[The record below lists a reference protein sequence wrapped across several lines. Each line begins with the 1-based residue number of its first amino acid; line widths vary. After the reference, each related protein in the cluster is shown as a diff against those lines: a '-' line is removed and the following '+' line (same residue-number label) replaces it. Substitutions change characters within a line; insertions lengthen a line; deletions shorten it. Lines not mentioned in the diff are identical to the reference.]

1 MTEANAPAET
11 RPAAAGAAIAQRSRR
26 KAPAG
31 IGAVGRPKRGT
42 ERERREHLLSVA
54 TRIFLAH
61 GYGGASIELVAGVAK
76 VSKKTIYQDYANKAA
91 LFHAV
96 VQRRADAILYPVLE
110 AAAHD
115 SPPETVLA
123 AVARQIAELLASPDG
138 IGLFRLVIAE
148 APRFPDLATAFYE
161 AGPGRGLALLAA
173 YLGRQAERGRLTLSD
188 PAVAAE
194 HFIHM
199 AIGEMQRRAL
209 LALPP
214 LAPAD
219 IAGRI
224 DAALAAFM
232 RAYGGGQRS
241 PAHPFRVAELP
252 LPLAGEGRGEG

>member
-1 MTEANAPAET
+1 MDASAGAGP
-11 RPAAAGAAIAQRSRR
+11 RSDAAAGQRGRC

-42 ERERREHLLSVA
+42 EQERREHLLSVA

-61 GYGGASIELVAGVAK
+61 GYGGASIELVAGAAK

-96 VQRRADAILYPVLE
+96 IQRRADAILHPVLE
-110 AAAHD
+110 AATHD
-115 SPPETVLA
+115 SPPETVLV
-123 AVARQIAELLASPDG
+123 AVARQIAELLALPDG

-148 APRFPDLATAFYE
+148 APRFPDLAIAFYE
-161 AGPGRGLALLAA
+161 TGPGRGLALLAA
-173 YLGRQAERGRLTLSD
+173 YLERQAERGRLALGD
-188 PAVAAE
+188 PMVAAE

-214 LAPAD
+214 LTPAD
-219 IAGRI
+219 VAGRI
-224 DAALAAFM
+224 EAALTAFM
-232 RAYGGGQRS
+232 RAYGVLGKGAAS
-241 PAHPFRVAELP
+241 
-252 LPLAGEGRGEG
+252 